1 MIDLVRQAIDEH
13 GRLPAPAREL
23 GVNSDLYELG
33 LTSFAAVRIMLALEN
48 AYGVQFPEH
57 MLRRRNFAS
66 IGAIVACLRE
76 LERKVAA

>member
-13 GRLPAPAREL
+13 ARLPVPARNL
-23 GVNSDLYELG
+23 SADADLYEIG
-33 LTSFAAVRIMLALEN
+33 LTSFAAVRIMLALED
-48 AYGVQFPEH
+48 ALGVQFPEH

-76 LERKVAA
+76 LERKAA